1 MRIVFSDTLL
11 DKSISFSGGGE
22 GEDERGGWWCGGLI
36 KPFHLQG
43 GDEGGVVFRGATAAQ
58 IKLCSKKANGIH
70 MSPGDLT
77 PTPAAHTFCRF
88 SGGNE
93 LSFQVPAADCK
104 MRLNVF

>member
-1 MRIVFSDTLL
+1 MREV
-11 DKSISFSGGGE
+11 GGGGGGINKTLPFTGR
-22 GEDERGGWWCGGLI
+22 GEN
-36 KPFHLQG
+36 
-43 GDEGGVVFRGATAAQ
+43 GVVFRRAAAAH
-58 IKLCSKKANGIH
+58 IKLCSKKPNGIH